1 VRQAYISIVK
11 NFEGKKSFSWF
22 RCRWE
27 AKVEVDVKET
37 GPEDMD
43 CTHMASDGVEWRAS

>member
-1 VRQAYISIVK
+1 MRQAYISIVK
-11 NFEGKKSFSWF
+11 NFLREEIINWF

-27 AKVEVDVKET
+27 DKVEFDVKET

-43 CTHMASDGVEWRAS
+43 CTQMASDGVEWRA